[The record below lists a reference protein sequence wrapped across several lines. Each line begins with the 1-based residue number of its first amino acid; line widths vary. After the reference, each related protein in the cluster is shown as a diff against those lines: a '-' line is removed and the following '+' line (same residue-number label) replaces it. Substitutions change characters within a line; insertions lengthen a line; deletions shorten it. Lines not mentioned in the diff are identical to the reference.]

1 MDPTK
6 LLRMCQK
13 YLEVLYTVLFQCW
26 NEVLGLVQKWREK
39 EKKKLTKPK
48 AAHPFIF
55 VIYHNL
61 AVIAASCKFQQLPLG
76 STCRLI
82 ILSRRKPIEIL
93 PCRTDAVYRLDIPL
107 LEYSFKSSVSPSC
120 MFW

>member
-61 AVIAASCKFQQLPLG
+61 AVLVVLNPLYSC
-76 STCRLI
+76 
-82 ILSRRKPIEIL
+82 IL
-93 PCRTDAVYRLDIPL
+93 
-107 LEYSFKSSVSPSC
+107 
-120 MFW
+120 